1 MQSGPM
7 GVGAR
12 FLFIAASVVVVV
24 AGLKAASAL
33 ILPFLVAV
41 LVAMISLPF
50 MKWLQRN
57 KVPRWLSV
65 LMTVLADLVA
75 LGLLAVLIGQSLQSF
90 AEAAPR
96 YQVKLQALSA
106 AVMAWLRDRGIELP
120 SDLSMGVVNPG
131 LALDLATRTLKGAA
145 AVLSNTVL
153 IFIAVVFILFEAA
166 GLRRKLEIAFGS
178 KAGEVKWFVAI
189 QKEIQLYLGIK
200 TLVSVATGTLV
211 AVALALLGV
220 DFPLL
225 WGLLAFLMN
234 YIPSIGSILAAIP
247 PILLCI
253 VQYGAERALGVA
265 LVFLAV
271 NLVLGTLIE
280 PHLMGRQ
287 LGLSVLVIF
296 MSLVFWGWVWGPV
309 GMLLSVPLTMI
320 VKIMLENTRDL
331 QWIAV
336 LLEKSPVITPDVE
349 DPGR

>member
-1 MQSGPM
+1 MQPGPM
-7 GVGAR
+7 DLGAR
-12 FLFIAASVVVVV
+12 FLVIVASIVVVV
-24 AGLKAASAL
+24 AGLKAASTL

-50 MKWLQRN
+50 MNWLQRR
-57 KVPRWLSV
+57 KVPSWLSI
-65 LMTVLADLVA
+65 LLTVLADLVA
-75 LGLLAVLIGQSLQSF
+75 LALLAILIGQSLQSF

-96 YQVKLQALSA
+96 YQAKLQTLLGTA
-106 AVMAWLRDRGIELP
+106 MTWLRERGIDVP
-120 SDLSMGVVNPG
+120 SDLSGGIVNAG
-131 LALDLATRTLKGAA
+131 LALDLATRMLKGAA

-178 KAGEVKWFVAI
+178 SAGGIKRFVAI

-200 TLVSVATGTLV
+200 TLVSAATG
-211 AVALALLGV
+211 ALIAIAMALLGV

-234 YIPSIGSILAAIP
+234 YIPNIGSILAAIP
-247 PILLCI
+247 PVLLCV
-253 VQYGAERALGVA
+253 VQHGPERALGVA

-271 NLVLGTLIE
+271 NLVLGTFIE
-280 PHLMGRQ
+280 PQLMGRQ

-296 MSLVFWGWVWGPV
+296 MSLIFWGWVWGPV

-336 LLEKSPVITPDVE
+336 LLEKSPVGTLTSEKPPE
-349 DPGR
+349 